1 MMTHRRTDTIHTIS
15 RGALVAT
22 NYPHADLQA
31 EAETVLTQIR
41 ALNATHS
48 QDVFA
53 VEADLST
60 TTGPTELVTKVLQ
73 QSKRDKIDILINNAG
88 VAIMTPF
95 KAVTLEEWDKHINL
109 NARGTFLLTQAVLPY
124 LSKGSRIVNLS
135 SSGARQPYMASS
147 VYNGTKAMIE
157 SFTRCWAA

>member
-1 MMTHRRTDTIHTIS
+1 MPIELTSHLLVS

-22 NYPHADLQA
+22 NYPQAHLQA
-31 EAETVLTQIR
+31 EAETVLDQIR

-48 QDVFA
+48 QDAFA
-53 VEADLST
+53 IEADLST
-60 TTGPTELVTKVLQ
+60 TTGPEHLVTQVLK
-73 QSKRDKIDILINNAG
+73 QSGRDKVDILINNAG

-95 KAVTLEEWDKHINL
+95 KAVTLEEWDKHVNL
-109 NARGTFLLTQAVLPY
+109 NARGTFLLTQAVLPH

>member
-1 MMTHRRTDTIHTIS
+1 MHEGAS
-15 RGALVAT
+15 LEEGALVAT
-22 NYPHADLQA
+22 NYPHAELQA
-31 EAETVLTQIR
+31 EVETVLTQIR
-41 ALNATHS
+41 VLNATHS
-48 QDVFA
+48 QDAFA
-53 VEADLST
+53 IEADLST
-60 TTGPTELVTKVLQ
+60 TTGPSELVAKVFE
-73 QSKRDKIDILINNAG
+73 QSKRDKGDILINNAG
-88 VAIMTPF
+88 LAIMTPI